1 MNSDRIDLSAPSRYT
16 PFTRDDWA
24 RLRETTPLTLSESDL
39 KRLRGLNDPVSV
51 KEVVDIYLPLSRLLN
66 LRVAATQELH
76 AATAKFLGTTS
87 AKPPYIIG
95 VAGSVAVGKSTTSRL
110 LRALLA
116 EWPDHPRVDLVTTD
130 GFLLPNA
137 VLQARGLMRRKG
149 FPESYDLRRLV
160 QFVSDIK
167 SGVEEVRAPV
177 YSHTRY
183 DIVPGES
190 HVVTQPDILI
200 LEGLNVLQSGS
211 PGRPGSQRVFVS
223 DFFDFSIYVDAEEGH
238 IENWYVE
245 RFMTLRETVF
255 RDPASYFSHY
265 AALTP
270 EEAREVARGIWA
282 SINRVNLREN
292 ILPTRERAHL
302 ILDKGETHAVERVLF
317 RRL

>member
-1 MNSDRIDLSAPSRYT
+1 MNSDRIDLTTPSRYT
-16 PFTRDDWA
+16 PFARDEWA
-24 RLRETTPLTLSESDL
+24 RLRESTPLTLSESDL
-39 KRLRGLNDPVSV
+39 ERLRGLNEPVSV
-51 KEVVDIYLPLSRLLN
+51 KEVVEIYLPLSRLLN

-76 AATAKFLGTTS
+76 AATAKFLGKAGS
-87 AKPPYIIG
+87 KPPYIIG

-167 SGVEEVRAPV
+167 SGVAEVRAPV

-183 DIVPGES
+183 DILPGES
-190 HVVTQPDILI
+190 HIVTQPDILI
-200 LEGLNVLQSGS
+200 LEGLNVLQSGG
-211 PGRPGSQRVFVS
+211 PARPGSPRVFVS
-223 DFFDFSIYVDAEEGH
+223 DFFDFSIYVDAEEEH
-238 IENWYVE
+238 IEKWYVE
-245 RFMTLRETVF
+245 RFMTLRATVF

-265 AALTP
+265 ASLTP
-270 EEAREVARGIWA
+270 DEARDVARGIWA
-282 SINRVNLREN
+282 SINRVNLLEN

-302 ILDKGETHAVERVLF
+302 ILDKGETHAVEQVLF

>member
-1 MNSDRIDLSAPSRYT
+1 
-16 PFTRDDWA
+16 
-24 RLRETTPLTLSESDL
+24 
-39 KRLRGLNDPVSV
+39 
-51 KEVVDIYLPLSRLLN
+51 
-66 LRVAATQELH
+66 VAATQELH
-76 AATAKFLGTTS
+76 AATAKFLATTS

-190 HVVTQPDILI
+190 HV
-200 LEGLNVLQSGS
+200 
-211 PGRPGSQRVFVS
+211 
-223 DFFDFSIYVDAEEGH
+223 
-238 IENWYVE
+238 
-245 RFMTLRETVF
+245 
-255 RDPASYFSHY
+255 
-265 AALTP
+265 
-270 EEAREVARGIWA
+270 
-282 SINRVNLREN
+282 
-292 ILPTRERAHL
+292 
-302 ILDKGETHAVERVLF
+302 
-317 RRL
+317 